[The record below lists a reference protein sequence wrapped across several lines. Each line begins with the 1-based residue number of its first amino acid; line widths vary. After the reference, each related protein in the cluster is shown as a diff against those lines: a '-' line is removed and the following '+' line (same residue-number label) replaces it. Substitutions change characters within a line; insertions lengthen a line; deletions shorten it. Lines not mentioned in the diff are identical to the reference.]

1 MITGPADGSQPIHE
15 CAGRTD
21 RSREGATLA
30 LMVAKLERVSFMI
43 ALIVAGEAVFS
54 LPFHVARFFRPTV
67 LELFALTNTELGAAQ
82 SAYGIVAM
90 LAYFPGG
97 PLADRFS
104 ARRLLTVSLLAT
116 SLGGLYF
123 VSFPPYRGL
132 ALLFGFWG
140 LTTILLFW
148 AALIRAT
155 REWGGEDKQGRAFG
169 ILDGGRGLFAA
180 VLAAAA
186 VAVFQQ
192 LMPEDPVAATDAM
205 RARALGGIIYMY
217 TGVTASAGALC
228 WLFVPEHRELLPPH
242 DSLWEHIGG
251 VVRLPR
257 VWLQALVVVCAYV
270 GYKGVDDY
278 SLYAVQAYG
287 MNEVDG
293 ARVSALSAWVR
304 PVAAVGAG
312 WLGDRVCASRVT
324 ALCFALMVGSYAW
337 LALAVPRPSA
347 LWVLYLNVLVT
358 CVAVFGLRGVYFAL
372 FQEAAVPLAA
382 TGTAVGL
389 VSVIGYTP
397 DIFVNLVGGW
407 LLDRTPG
414 VRGHQHFFTFLL
426 VAATVGLVATLA
438 FRRSGVSA
446 AAAKEL

>member
-1 MITGPADGSQPIHE
+1 M
-15 CAGRTD
+15 D
-21 RSREGATLA
+21 RHSR
-30 LMVAKLERVSFMI
+30 LERTTFMM

-67 LELFALTNTELGAAQ
+67 LEVFHLSNTELGAAQ
-82 SAYGIVAM
+82 AVYGIVAM

-116 SLGGLYF
+116 SIGGLYF
-123 VSFPPYRGL
+123 VTFPMHRGL
-132 ALLFGFWG
+132 SALFGFWG

-155 REWGGEDKQGRAFG
+155 REWGGEDKQGRAYG

-180 VLAAAA
+180 LLAAAA
-186 VAVFQQ
+186 VAVFEQ
-192 LMPEDPVAATDAM
+192 LMPGDPSAASHVA
-205 RARALGGIIYMY
+205 RARALRGIIYLY
-217 TGVTASAGALC
+217 TGVTAGAGLLC
-228 WLFVPEHRELLPPH
+228 WVFVPERRGALGPRE
-242 DSLWEHIGG
+242 SLFAHIGS
-251 VVRLPR
+251 VMRLPR

-293 ARVSALSAWVR
+293 ARVATISAWVR

-312 WLGDRVCASRVT
+312 WLGDRVDASRVC
-324 ALCFALMVGSYAW
+324 AICFALMVASYAW
-337 LALAVPRPSA
+337 LALAAPRPSA

-358 CVAVFGLRGVYFAL
+358 CAAIFGLRGVYFAL
-372 FQEAAVPLAA
+372 FQEAAVPLTA

-397 DIFVNLVGGW
+397 DIFVNLVAGL
-407 LLDRTPG
+407 LLDQSPG
-414 VRGHQHFFTFLL
+414 VRGHQHFFTFLML
-426 VAATVGLVATLA
+426 VAAVGLFAAIA
-438 FRRSGVSA
+438 FRRAPLSGPR
-446 AAAKEL
+446 

>member
-1 MITGPADGSQPIHE
+1 M
-15 CAGRTD
+15 
-21 RSREGATLA
+21 L
-30 LMVAKLERVSFMI
+30 

-67 LELFALTNTELGAAQ
+67 LEVFELSNTELGAAQ
-82 SAYGIVAM
+82 AVYGVVAM
-90 LAYFPGG
+90 FAYFPGG

-104 ARRLLTVSLLAT
+104 ARRLLTISLLAT
-116 SLGGLYF
+116 SIGGLYF

-132 ALLFGFWG
+132 SLLFGFWG

-155 REWGGEDKQGRAFG
+155 REWGGQDKQGRAFG

-186 VAVFQQ
+186 LALFQA
-192 LMPEDPVAATDAM
+192 LMPEDPAAATDAV
-205 RARALGGIIYMY
+205 RARALRGIIYMY
-217 TGVTASAGALC
+217 TGVTAGAGILC
-228 WLFVPEHRELLPPH
+228 WLFVSEPGHSGPPG
-242 DSLWEHIGG
+242 DSLWRHIGR
-251 VVRLPR
+251 VIRLPK
-257 VWLQALVVVCAYV
+257 VWLQALIVVCAYV

-293 ARVSALSAWVR
+293 ARLSTLSAWVR
-304 PVAAVGAG
+304 PFAAVGAG
-312 WLGDRVCASRVT
+312 WLGDRISASRVS
-324 ALCFALMVGSYAW
+324 ALCFAAMVGSYAW
-337 LALAVPRPSA
+337 LAFAMPRPSV
-347 LWVLYLNVLVT
+347 LWVLYLNVLIT
-358 CVAVFGLRGVYFAL
+358 CAAIFGLRGVYFAL

-389 VSVIGYTP
+389 VSLIGYTP
-397 DIFVNLVGGW
+397 DIFVNLVAGW

-414 VRGHQHFFTFLL
+414 VEGHQHFFTFLL
-426 VAATVGLVATLA
+426 ATSAIGLVAALA
-438 FRRSGVSA
+438 FRRLPSSRA
-446 AAAKEL
+446 P